1 MDNNIDNKRI
11 EQEETAF
18 VSNSPLVNRKIVS
31 QPRPE
36 IEVGIDNTNKLI
48 QTIIDCFDHGT
59 SIDMTQLE
67 AFSNVSNS
75 REQLYRLLDTM
86 AEDSTVSSILEIYA
100 EDTTET
106 NDKGEKVWVESSDE
120 EVSKYVGFLLD
131 SMRIDKNIYK
141 WAYSLCKYG
150 DVYIRLY
157 HKSEYEDDDLFPEAN
172 DDEDEKEDNTLNEDV
187 RIKLHKK
194 NDHFVNYV
202 NMYHNP
208 AEIFE
213 LTRFGK
219 TYGYIQAETMT
230 TQMPKDQMT
239 GYMMPFYK
247 YQFKRNDVKI
257 FPASNFVHGCLE
269 DNSSRTPEKVS
280 IFRDEDPD
288 KEPYEYE
295 VKRGQSLL
303 YNTFKIWREL
313 SLLENSLLL
322 NRLTKSSIT
331 RVIGIQVGDMPE
343 EQVRPYVQKVKQLV
357 EQKTAINTGESMSEY
372 TNPGPVENNIFMPLR
387 NEMGAITTSQ
397 IGGDVDVKSI
407 VDVDYF
413 KDKFFSAVKVPKQ
426 YLGDTDDAA
435 GFSGGTSLSLI
446 SSRYAKTIK
455 RIQSVLCQMITDLV
469 NVMLL
474 DKGFDSYINK
484 FTIRMQEPTT
494 QEEIDR
500 RDSTLNKIQ
509 VVSDIMGVLSDVEDT
524 ETRLKILK
532 SLLSDVLLSNTEVI
546 SLLQE
551 EIDKLEQTQEEENS
565 DEDFEDDEPLD
576 LGNDFDMPHGG
587 GSSRRND
594 SDFDDELPDLPP
606 ADNTEA
612 EAPDMGETLPTADEL
627 GIDMTGIGTE

>member
-18 VSNSPLVNRKIVS
+18 VSDSPLVNRKIVS

-48 QTIIDCFDHGT
+48 QTIIDCFEHGT

-172 DDEDEKEDNTLNEDV
+172 DDDEREDNTLNEDV
-187 RIKLHKK
+187 KIKLHKK

-343 EQVRPYVQKVKQLV
+343 EQVRPYIQKVKQLV

-372 TNPGPVENNIFMPLR
+372 TNPGPVENNIYMPLR

-546 SLLQE
+546 ALLQE

-587 GSSRRND
+587 GSSRNND
-594 SDFDDELPDLPP
+594 NDFDDELPDLPP

-612 EAPDMGETLPTADEL
+612 PESDMGETLPTADEL

>member
-1 MDNNIDNKRI
+1 MDTNIDNKRI

-18 VSNSPLVNRKIVS
+18 VKDSPLVNRKIDS
-31 QPRPE
+31 APRPK
-36 IEVGIDNTNKLI
+36 IETGIDDTNKLI
-48 QTIIDCFDHGT
+48 QTIIDCFEHGT

-141 WAYSLCKYG
+141 WAYHLCKYG

-157 HKSEYEDDDLFPEAN
+157 KKSEYEDDDLFPDAN
-172 DDEDEKEDNTLNEDV
+172 KDDEDDKDDNTLNEDV
-187 RIKLHKK
+187 KIKLYHKA
-194 NDHFVNYV
+194 DHFVNYV

-257 FPASNFVHGCLE
+257 FPADNFVHGCLE

-280 IFRDEDPD
+280 IFRDDDPD

-343 EQVRPYVQKVKQLV
+343 PQVRPYVQKIKQLV
-357 EQKTAINTGESMSEY
+357 EQKTALNTGESMSEY
-372 TNPGPVENNIFMPLR
+372 TNPGPVENNIYMPVR
-387 NEMGAITTSQ
+387 GEQGTITTSQ

-455 RIQSVLCQMITDLV
+455 RIQSVLCQMITDLI

-546 SLLQE
+546 ALLQE
-551 EIDKLEQTQEEENS
+551 EIDKLEQTGEDEMS
-565 DEDFEDDEPLD
+565 DLDDEDNEPLD
-576 LGNDFDMPHGG
+576 LGNDFGPPHGG
-587 GSSRRND
+587 GRPDRDLGNED
-594 SDFDDELPDLPP
+594 MPELPDLE
-606 ADNTEA
+606 ATET

>member
-1 MDNNIDNKRI
+1 MDSVDNKRI

-18 VSNSPLVNRKIVS
+18 VVDSPLVNRKIISAPKPKV
-31 QPRPE
+31 
-36 IEVGIDNTNKLI
+36 EVGIDDTNRLI
-48 QTIIDCFDHGT
+48 QSIIDAFEHGT

-67 AFSNVSNS
+67 AFSNVSNG

-106 NDKGEKVWVESSDE
+106 NDRGKKVWVESSEE
-120 EVSKYVGFLLD
+120 EVSKYIGFLLD

-157 HKSEYEDDDLFPEAN
+157 KESEYNDDDIFKDAEEDDEQEN
-172 DDEDEKEDNTLNEDV
+172 KKKNNLNEDV
-187 RIKLHKK
+187 KIKLTKK

-239 GYMMPFYK
+239 GYMLPFYK

-257 FPASNFVHGCLE
+257 YPASNFVHGCLE

-343 EQVRPYVQKVKQLV
+343 QQVRPYVQKVKQLV

-372 TNPGPVENNIFMPLR
+372 TNPGPVENNIYMAIR
-387 NEMGAITTSQ
+387 GEQGAITTSQ

-407 VDVDYF
+407 ADVDYF

-474 DKGFDSYINK
+474 DRGYDSYINK

-509 VVSDIMGVLSDVEDT
+509 VVSDVMNVLSDVEDT

-532 SLLSDVLLSNTEVI
+532 SLLSDVLLANTDVI
-546 SLLQE
+546 ALIQD
-551 EIDKLEQTQEEENS
+551 EIDKMSQSEEEETS
-565 DEDFEDDEPLD
+565 DTGDDDDNEPLD
-576 LGNDFDMPHGG
+576 LGDFGG
-587 GSSRRND
+587 PSRRPSRDMGMEEN
-594 SDFDDELPDLPP
+594 ELPDLP
-606 ADNTEA
+606 DVETNTET
-612 EAPDMGETLPTADEL
+612 ETPDMGETLPTADEL
-627 GIDMTGIGTE
+627 GIDMTGIGAE